1 MLVVCL
7 SGSSQKTNH
16 CQEMLLRTHWLHRG
30 KEITKDSISASKSF
44 PRYTDTIEVSTEMG
58 IEFLSEYFKIGVD
71 YSLANSARSILP
83 SIIEPVRKI
92 TFGIQNLNGIFNVR
106 PTLSRYV
113 KTWGFTNVFTFIKSN
128 QLLQIVT

>member
-1 MLVVCL
+1 M
-7 SGSSQKTNH
+7 
-16 CQEMLLRTHWLHRG
+16 E
-30 KEITKDSISASKSF
+30 
-44 PRYTDTIEVSTEMG
+44 